1 MCERGRKPW
10 VGRKQTNATHA
21 GKLAGSDKHFKQS
34 ELRLMKNEKN
44 CRKTNEPDIRCKIF
58 HITQIS
64 AKYLDCLSVYFNGS
78 AIYRSFRD
86 VRYRAVAYFRN
97 SLGAKSRQKNPFYG
111 SIMLTRLQHKLF

>member
-1 MCERGRKPW
+1 
-10 VGRKQTNATHA
+10 
-21 GKLAGSDKHFKQS
+21 
-34 ELRLMKNEKN
+34 MKNEKN
-44 CRKTNEPDIRCKIF
+44 CRKTNEPDIRRKIV

-97 SLGAKSRQKNPFYG
+97 SLGAKSRQKTLFTVNNAY
-111 SIMLTRLQHKLF
+111 SIATQIILNSIRILDIAIEIFNFIHSLIIRLLCG